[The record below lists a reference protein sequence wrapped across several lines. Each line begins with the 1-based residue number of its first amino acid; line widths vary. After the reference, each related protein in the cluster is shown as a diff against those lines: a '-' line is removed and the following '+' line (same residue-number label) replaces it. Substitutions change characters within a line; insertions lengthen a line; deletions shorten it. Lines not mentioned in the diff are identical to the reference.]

1 MLIRRAELADAP
13 AIARVHVDSWRT
25 TYRGIVPDDAL
36 AALSYEQREQTW
48 RRAISHADSV
58 RCVYV
63 AEANGGNL
71 IGFAS
76 GGPERSGDQVYGGEL
91 YAIYL
96 LAEHQRCGAGRR
108 VALAIASH
116 LLQGGLT
123 SMLVWVLAENPAR
136 SFYAKLGGQ
145 QVYERVET
153 IGGARLVEVA
163 YGWRDLRAL
172 APQGGSRDDESWKQ
186 DQLI

>member
-1 MLIRRAELADAP
+1 MLIRAAELVDAA

-36 AALSYEQREQTW
+36 SALSYEQREQTW
-48 RRAISHADSV
+48 RRAISDSDNV

-63 AEANGGNL
+63 AEADGRHL

-76 GGPERSGDQVYGGEL
+76 GGPERSGDQIYVGEL

-96 LAEHQRCGAGRR
+96 LAERQRKGAGRR
-108 VALAIASH
+108 LALAVASH
-116 LLQGGLT
+116 LLRGNLT

-136 SFYAKLGGQ
+136 SFYATLGGQ
-145 QVYERVET
+145 QVYEKTET

-172 APQGGSRDDESWKQ
+172 VDSHIKTSPVCDA
-186 DQLI
+186 